1 MATATPKVAGDVLIL
16 DDGGEPT
23 AIVVGSPAWFAWL
36 DEASGFTYQGERGSF
51 TARREPRQRGGWYW
65 KAYRR
70 RDGKLRRAYL
80 GKAPDLSAERLA
92 SAAAALAGVPPAAAA
107 PPPAPSLA
115 SPGLIST
122 KLMPPPA
129 RAGMLPRS
137 RLLDRMRL
145 ALDRPLTLVVA
156 PAGFGKTTLVASWL
170 RTLGRDVRTAWL
182 TLDEADNEPVRF
194 WTYLVAALQQVRP
207 GVGSEATA
215 LLRVARPGM
224 VDPAVTALIN
234 ALAACP
240 DELALVLDDFHGI
253 VSESIQQQLASFI
266 TYLPARF
273 HLVITSRTDLGLPL
287 ARLRARSLLGEI
299 RADDLRC
306 TGDEAAALLR
316 LLLGR
321 ELPPESIHHLVERT
335 EGWVAGLQLAA
346 ISIQGQL
353 DPDQRPVQIG
363 GEDRYIWDYLI
374 DEVLAQQ
381 PAHIQQFL
389 LRTALLD
396 RFCAPL
402 CDVLLPEGAP
412 ASQSTLDQVERFNLF
427 IVPLDRE
434 RRWYRYHHLFAQVLR
449 LRLAQ
454 TSPELPR
461 SIHRSAAAWLWGQRL
476 YEEALQHCQRA
487 EDWGQ
492 MVRWVEH
499 LVEDL
504 MMRGELA
511 IIIRWAELLPPQQL
525 KRRYRLNIY
534 YAAALA
540 ILGRLEDASAAMEH
554 ARQATA
560 YADSDPSLAM
570 RPGELEA
577 LQSIVASTQGNMESA
592 IDYAGR
598 ALDLLPPQRSILRLG
613 ATMIMG
619 SMLWMRGKM
628 QQTVAFLEDRMVDA
642 ASYGG
647 EIVYAWVDMLMI
659 YVFRSQGKIAS
670 AIQKARQILA
680 PLDDPSLPVPI
691 SAGLAAAQLAE
702 IYYEQCNFYEALL
715 LAQRGFALGQQIGST
730 EQQAFNSVV
739 IARVYQAFG
748 DAAEARACMAQA
760 VQYVATQPIEYRVAQ
775 SFQARLW
782 LQQGNL
788 EASLA
793 WLSEAL
799 QHPLLVQ
806 YVWGSEPLTIARV
819 YLATDAARAIP
830 LLVEQQALAIQD
842 GRFGELIDVRA
853 LLALA
858 YAAVGEQE
866 QALDVLAL
874 ALAQA
879 ERDSIMR
886 TFLDLGDPMLDL
898 LRRARSCGI
907 APAFVARLLDVAA
920 LPPRPAAAAAAPPAL
935 LSEREREVLQLVA
948 IGQPNRAIAGS
959 LVIAPSTVKMHLKN
973 IYSKLGVHSRTQA
986 VAAARRLGLL

>member
-1 MATATPKVAGDVLIL
+1 MATATPTVAGDVLIF
-16 DDGGEPT
+16 DDGGEPRSI
-23 AIVVGSPAWFAWL
+23 AVGSPAWFAWL
-36 DEASGFTYQGERGSF
+36 EAASGFTYQGERGSF
-51 TARREPRQRGGWYW
+51 TARKESRQRGGWYW

-70 RDGKLRRAYL
+70 RDGKLRRIYL
-80 GKAPDLSAERLA
+80 GKAPDLSAARLA
-92 SAAAALAGVPPAAAA
+92 SAAAALAGAPPAAAVPPAA
-107 PPPAPSLA
+107 PSFA

-122 KLMPPPA
+122 KLIPPPA

-137 RLLDRMRL
+137 RLLDRMLL

-156 PAGFGKTTLVASWL
+156 PAGFGKTTLAASWL
-170 RTLGRDVRTAWL
+170 RTLGRDVRAAWL

-194 WTYLVAALQQVRP
+194 WTYLVAALEQVRP
-207 GVGSEATA
+207 GVGAEAAA
-215 LLRVARPGM
+215 LLRIARPGM

-253 VSESIQQQLASFI
+253 VSEPIQQQLASFI

-273 HLVITSRTDLGLPL
+273 HLVITSRTDLALPL
-287 ARLRARSLLGEI
+287 PRLRARSLLGEI

-346 ISIQGQL
+346 ISIQGQPDL
-353 DPDQRPVQIG
+353 DQRPVQIG

-402 CDVLLPEGAP
+402 CDALLPEGAL
-412 ASQSTLDQVERFNLF
+412 ASQATLDQIERANLF
-427 IVPLDRE
+427 IVSLDRE

-449 LRLAQ
+449 LRLGQ
-454 TSPELPR
+454 ISPDLPR
-461 SIHRSAAAWLWGQRL
+461 DIHRSAAAWLWGQRL
-476 YEEALQHCQRA
+476 HEEALQHCQRA

-492 MVRWVEH
+492 MVLWVEQ
-499 LVEDL
+499 LSEDL

-511 IIIRWAELLPPQQL
+511 AIIRWAEALPLPLLE
-525 KRRYRLNIY
+525 RRYRLNIY

-560 YADSDPSLAM
+560 YADSDPSLAV

-577 LQSIVASTQGNMESA
+577 LQSIVASTQGDMDGA
-592 IDYAGR
+592 IHYAGR

-628 QQTVAFLEDRMVDA
+628 RQTVTFLEDRMVDA

-647 EIVYAWVDMLMI
+647 EIAHAWVDMLMI
-659 YVFRSQGKIAS
+659 YVFRSQGKVAG
-670 AIQKARQILA
+670 AVQKAQQILA
-680 PLDDPSLPVPI
+680 PLELGSLPVPV

-702 IYYEQCNFYEALL
+702 IYYERNELSAAYDLAL
-715 LAQRGFALGQQIGST
+715 RGLALGQQIGSM
-730 EQQAFNSVV
+730 EQQAFNSLM
-739 IARVYQAFG
+739 IARVS
-748 DAAEARACMAQA
+748 EARGDHVAARVWLDKGVA
-760 VQYVATQPIEYRVAQ
+760 YVVGQPIEHRVAQ
-775 SFQARLW
+775 SFQVRLL
-782 LQQGNL
+782 LQQGDL
-788 EASLA
+788 APALA
-793 WLSEAL
+793 WAREAL
-799 QHPLLVQ
+799 QHPSPVQ
-806 YVWGSEPLTIARV
+806 YVWGSEPLTVARV
-819 YLATDAARAIP
+819 YLATDAARATP
-830 LLVEQQALAIQD
+830 LLIEQQALAIQD
-842 GRFGELIDVRA
+842 ERFGELIDVRA

-858 YAAVGEQE
+858 YAAGGEE
-866 QALDVLAL
+866 ELALD

-879 ERDSIMR
+879 LVQAERDDIMR
-886 TFLDLGDPMLDL
+886 TFLDLGEPMIDL

-907 APAFVARLLDVAA
+907 APVFVARLLD
-920 LPPRPAAAAAAPPAL
+920 AAAPQPCPALADAASHAL

-948 IGQPNRAIAGS
+948 VGQPNRAIAGS

-973 IYSKLGVHSRTQA
+973 IYGKLGVHSRTQA